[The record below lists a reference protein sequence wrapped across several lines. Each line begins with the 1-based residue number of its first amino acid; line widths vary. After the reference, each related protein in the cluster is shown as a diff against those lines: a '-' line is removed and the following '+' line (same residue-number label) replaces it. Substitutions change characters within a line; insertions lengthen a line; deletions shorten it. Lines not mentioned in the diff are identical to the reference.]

1 MTPAPTG
8 GRARRG
14 LVRLLVLG
22 AIVAGF
28 VAALGSPAWAHPT
41 LLYTTP
47 AAETADPNPPHT
59 IILVFGEPITAAP
72 GGVAVTDADGTAL
85 PVEPPAAAKD
95 GHAVTARLPQTLPA
109 GVYTVAWRVTG
120 ADGDLVEGRFRFAV
134 GAALDPASPQ
144 EGGAA
149 GPSWPTALLRFVL
162 LAGLT
167 LAAGGVVAGRFVR
180 RARAVN
186 PTLPAVRVWT
196 SVGALAAAAA
206 AVALSVRL
214 AIQDGT
220 VDATATQVAVV
231 QAVAFVVVVAAQAL
245 RRTTIT
251 VVALAVIVVAE
262 AIRAH
267 PNITTP
273 GWGALLTTVHVAAGV
288 LWAGTL
294 IHVLRAALAWRA
306 HPGAV
311 RWLIA
316 NYARLALWLVAAVVL
331 TGSVSALLLV
341 PPSTVTTTTYGRLL
355 LVKIGVVVAAVGA
368 AVLARRRLAADPARP
383 RTVTRPAR
391 VEAGLL
397 GVALAV
403 TATLTAT
410 APPGD
415 ATSGQLPPPPPVGRV
430 VPLGTLA
437 GQIGVGVQAS
447 DGRLVVRLATP
458 SRDDYYT
465 TSRTTQAY
473 ALTGR
478 LVPAGAAAR
487 DLRFRGC
494 GPGCYLADTPW
505 VDGDNLLTLH
515 ASAPGWRG
523 GAASLVVPWPVGDG
537 TAALTRAVA
546 AMRGLPQV
554 AFTET
559 VTSDTSAPTP
569 DPTPITLS
577 GADFLTMQPYGNGQ
591 APQVVALPAAAG
603 QTRLALGYP
612 AEARF
617 IEVTLDDRYRL
628 VDEVQVDPKHLTRRH
643 YLYQPAA

>member
-1 MTPAPTG
+1 M
-8 GRARRG
+8 
-14 LVRLLVLG
+14 LG
-22 AIVAGF
+22 AIVAGI
-28 VAALGSPAWAHPT
+28 VAALGSPGWAHPT

-47 AAETADPNPPHT
+47 AAETAEPNPPQT
-59 IILVFGEPITAAP
+59 IVLVFGEPVTAAP
-72 GGVAVTDADGTAL
+72 GGVAVTDADGTAM
-85 PVEPPAAAKD
+85 PVEPPAAVKD

-134 GAALDPASPQ
+134 GAALDPASTLG
-144 EGGAA
+144 GGAA

-167 LAAGGVVAGRFVR
+167 FAAGGVVADWFVR

-186 PTLPAVRVWT
+186 PSLPAVGVWT

-206 AVALSVRL
+206 ALALSVRL
-214 AIQDGT
+214 GIQDGA
-220 VDATATQVAVV
+220 VDATATRVAMV
-231 QAVAFVVVVAAQAL
+231 QAVAFVIVVVAQAV
-245 RRTTIT
+245 RRTGIT
-251 VVALAVIVVAE
+251 VAALAVIAVAE

-267 PNITTP
+267 PNITRP
-273 GWGALLTTVHVAAGV
+273 GWGALLTTAHVAAGV
-288 LWAGTL
+288 IWVGTL
-294 IHVLRAALAWRA
+294 IYVLRAAVAWRA

-311 RWLIA
+311 RWLIVS
-316 NYARLALWLVAAVVL
+316 YARLALWLVAGVVL
-331 TGSVSALLLV
+331 TGGVSALLLV

-368 AVLARRRLAADPARP
+368 AVLARRRLAADPPGP
-383 RTVTRPAR
+383 RAVTRPAR
-391 VEAGLL
+391 VEVGLL
-397 GVALAV
+397 GVVLAV

-410 APPGD
+410 APPAD
-415 ATSGQLPPPPPVGRV
+415 ATSGQLAPPPPAGPV

-447 DGRLVVRLATP
+447 EGRLVVRLATP

-465 TSRTTQAY
+465 TSGTTQAY

-494 GPGCYLADTPW
+494 GSGCYLADTPW
-505 VDGDNLLTLH
+505 SDGDNLLTLH
-515 ASAPGWRG
+515 ASAAGWRG
-523 GAASLVVPWPVGDG
+523 GVVSLVVPWPVGDG

-546 AMRGLPQV
+546 AMRGLPRV

-559 VTSDTSAPTP
+559 VTSDTSRPTP
-569 DPTPITLS
+569 DPTSITLS
-577 GADFLTMQPYGNGQ
+577 GADFLTLQPYGTGQ
-591 APQVVALPAAAG
+591 APQVVALPATAG

-617 IEVTLDDRYRL
+617 IELILDDRYRI
-628 VDEVQVDPKHLTRRH
+628 VNEVQVDPKHLTRRH